1 VTGEFRPLDQLG
13 KRFLQPTEK
22 PDEFWAAIPDGK
34 KKQTQI
40 GRYNV
45 VDFSFKPVMAV
56 PQLIFNGMSMW
67 IDAGHAKVYIA
78 YSDQL
83 LRLPLQ
89 ATQK

>member
-1 VTGEFRPLDQLG
+1 
-13 KRFLQPTEK
+13 
-22 PDEFWAAIPDGK
+22 
-34 KKQTQI
+34 
-40 GRYNV
+40 
-45 VDFSFKPVMAV
+45 MAV